1 MYSYS
6 RKVIDISTAENS
18 FRKNKKNA
26 RIISRDLQQL
36 NCVAVDI
43 GTKNSII
50 TFSAGARVR

>member
-6 RKVIDISTAENS
+6 RKVIAISTAENS

-43 GTKNSII
+43 DAKNCII